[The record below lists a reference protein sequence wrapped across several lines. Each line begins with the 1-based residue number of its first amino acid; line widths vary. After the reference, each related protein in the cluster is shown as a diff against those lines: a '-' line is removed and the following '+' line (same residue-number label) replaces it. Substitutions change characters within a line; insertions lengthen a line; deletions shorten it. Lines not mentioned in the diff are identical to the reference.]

1 MEQYSRRN
9 NVAVS
14 DISNKLSDENIEEKV
29 IEIFKEVGIDLK
41 PYDIEA
47 CHRLTSEPVN
57 TSTSKRVVVKIVK
70 RDYSEVMLCLKNQ

>member
-41 PYDIEA
+41 PYDV

-57 TSTSKRVVVKIVK
+57 TSTSKRVIVKIVK

>member
-29 IEIFKEVGIDLK
+29 IEVFKEVGIDLK
-41 PYDIEA
+41 LYDIEA
-47 CHRLTSEPVN
+47 CHRLTSELVN
-57 TSTSKRVVVKIVK
+57 TSTSKRVIVKIVK
-70 RDYSEVMLCLKNQ
+70 RDYSEVMLCLKNK